1 MIADIM
7 FSMNVF
13 IEFNLVILSAF
24 INFPDLT
31 VFTGHSVTCV
41 GFDIK

>member
-1 MIADIM
+1 MIANIM

-13 IEFNLVILSAF
+13 IELVILSAF